1 MKNFADLTEREVLAV
16 AISSEEEDSRIY
28 MTFAEDLAERY
39 PDSAKIFE
47 EMAEE
52 ERGHRH
58 RLLEMYE
65 QRFGPHLPPIR
76 REDVKGFLRRRP
88 IWLTKNLPL
97 DTIRKEVETMELQA
111 EQFYIKAAEQAED
124 VGVRRLLGDLA
135 EEEKGHE
142 QLAVKLTDKILSP
155 DVRAEED
162 KTRRRMFVLQY
173 VQPGLAGLMDG
184 SVSTLAPLFAAAF
197 ATHQNW
203 QTFLV
208 GLAASIG
215 AGISMG
221 FAEALSDDGS
231 LTGRGSP
238 WLRGATCG
246 MMTTLGGLGHS
257 MPYLVPDSWPNAF
270 WIATAIAGV
279 VVFFELWAIA
289 FIRARYM
296 DTPFLQAVFQIVLGG
311 AIVLARRHP
320 DRRGV
325 AAMAQLP
332 FSPPISGKNMSF
344 HDAGSRLMVPTRRMN
359 FANFIVAA
367 GVMVHSTP
375 GPVTTFVTIS
385 SGSFEPVS
393 SIQLCAVP
401 FGSAA
406 MIAVASFTASRNAA

>member
-1 MKNFADLTEREVLAV
+1 VKNFADLTEREVLAV

-28 MTFAEDLAERY
+28 MTFAEDLKERY
-39 PDSAKIFE
+39 PDSAKLFE

-97 DTIRKEVETMELQA
+97 DTIRKEVETMELEA
-111 EQFYIKAAEQAED
+111 ERFYAKAAERADD

-142 QLAVKLTDKILSP
+142 NLAVRLTGQILKP
-155 DVRAEED
+155 DVREAED

-203 QTFLV
+203 QTFVV

-215 AGISMG
+215 AGISMA

-238 WLRGATCG
+238 WIRGTTTG
-246 MMTTLGGLGHS
+246 IMTAIGGLGHTL
-257 MPYLVPDSWPNAF
+257 PFLVPDSWPNAF
-270 WIATAIAGV
+270 WIATSIAGV

-289 FIRARYM
+289 FIRSHYM
-296 DTPFLQAVFQIVLGG
+296 DTPFLQAVFQVVLGGVIVLGVGILIG
-311 AIVLARRHP
+311 AA
-320 DRRGV
+320 
-325 AAMAQLP
+325 
-332 FSPPISGKNMSF
+332 
-344 HDAGSRLMVPTRRMN
+344 
-359 FANFIVAA
+359 
-367 GVMVHSTP
+367 
-375 GPVTTFVTIS
+375 
-385 SGSFEPVS
+385 
-393 SIQLCAVP
+393 
-401 FGSAA
+401 
-406 MIAVASFTASRNAA
+406 

>member
-28 MTFAEDLAERY
+28 MTFAEDLRERY
-39 PDSAKIFE
+39 PDTAKIFE

-65 QRFGPHLPPIR
+65 QRFGAHLPPIR

-111 EQFYIKAAEQAED
+111 ERFYAKAAERAED

-135 EEEKGHE
+135 EEEKSHE
-142 QLAVKLTDKILSP
+142 HLAVKLTGEILKP
-155 DVRAEED
+155 DVREAED
-162 KTRRRMFVLQY
+162 RTRRRMFVLQY

-238 WLRGATCG
+238 WLRGLTCG
-246 MMTTLGGLGHS
+246 AMTTVGGLGHTL
-257 MPYLVPDSWPNAF
+257 PYLVPDSLPNAF
-270 WIATAIAGV
+270 WIATGIASV

-289 FIRARYM
+289 YVRARYM

-311 AIVLARRHP
+311 VIVL
-320 DRRGV
+320 GV
-325 AAMAQLP
+325 GILIGGA
-332 FSPPISGKNMSF
+332 
-344 HDAGSRLMVPTRRMN
+344 
-359 FANFIVAA
+359 
-367 GVMVHSTP
+367 
-375 GPVTTFVTIS
+375 
-385 SGSFEPVS
+385 
-393 SIQLCAVP
+393 
-401 FGSAA
+401 
-406 MIAVASFTASRNAA
+406 

>member
-1 MKNFADLTEREVLAV
+1 VKTFADLTEREVLAV

-28 MTFAEDLAERY
+28 MTFAEDLRERY
-39 PDSAKIFE
+39 PDTAKIFE

-52 ERGHRH
+52 ERGHRR
-58 RLLEMYE
+58 RLLKLYE
-65 QRFGPHLPPIR
+65 ERFGQHLPPIR

-88 IWLTKNLPL
+88 IWLTKNLTL
-97 DTIRKEVETMELQA
+97 DTIRKEVETMELEA
-111 EQFYIKAAEQAED
+111 ERFYARAAEQAED

-135 EEEKGHE
+135 EEEKHHE
-142 QLAVKLTDKILSP
+142 NRAAALTDEILKP

-162 KTRRRMFVLQY
+162 RTRRRIFVLQY

-231 LTGRGSP
+231 LSGRGSP
-238 WLRGATCG
+238 WLRGITCG
-246 MMTTLGGLGHS
+246 AMTTLGGLGHTL
-257 MPYLVPDSWPNAF
+257 PYLVPDSWPNAF
-270 WIATAIAGV
+270 WIATGIAGV

-289 FIRARYM
+289 FIRSRYM

-311 AIVLARRHP
+311 AIVLAV
-320 DRRGV
+320 GILIG
-325 AAMAQLP
+325 AA
-332 FSPPISGKNMSF
+332 
-344 HDAGSRLMVPTRRMN
+344 
-359 FANFIVAA
+359 
-367 GVMVHSTP
+367 
-375 GPVTTFVTIS
+375 
-385 SGSFEPVS
+385 
-393 SIQLCAVP
+393 
-401 FGSAA
+401 
-406 MIAVASFTASRNAA
+406 

>member
-28 MTFAEDLAERY
+28 MSFAEDLKERY

-47 EMAEE
+47 QMAEE

-58 RLLEMYE
+58 MLLETYE

-88 IWLTKNLPL
+88 VWLTKNLSL
-97 DTIRKEVETMELQA
+97 DTIRREVETMEMQA
-111 EQFYIKAAEQAED
+111 ERFYVKAAEQAQD

-135 EEEKGHE
+135 EAEKGHE
-142 QLAVKLTDKILSP
+142 EMAAKLADQILSP

-162 KTRRRMFVLQY
+162 RTNRRMFVLQY

-238 WLRGATCG
+238 WLRGLTCG
-246 MMTTLGGLGHS
+246 LMTTLGGLGHTA
-257 MPYLVPDSWPNAF
+257 PYLVPDSWPNAF
-270 WIATAIAGV
+270 WIATAIAGI

-296 DTPFLQAVFQIVLGG
+296 DTPFLQAVFQIVIGG
-311 AIVLARRHP
+311 AIVLAV
-320 DRRGV
+320 GILIG
-325 AAMAQLP
+325 AA
-332 FSPPISGKNMSF
+332 
-344 HDAGSRLMVPTRRMN
+344 
-359 FANFIVAA
+359 
-367 GVMVHSTP
+367 
-375 GPVTTFVTIS
+375 
-385 SGSFEPVS
+385 
-393 SIQLCAVP
+393 
-401 FGSAA
+401 
-406 MIAVASFTASRNAA
+406 